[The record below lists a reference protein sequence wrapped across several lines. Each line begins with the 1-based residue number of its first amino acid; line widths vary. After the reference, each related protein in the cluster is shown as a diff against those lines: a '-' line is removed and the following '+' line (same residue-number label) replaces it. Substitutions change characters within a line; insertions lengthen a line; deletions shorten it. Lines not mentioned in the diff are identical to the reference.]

1 MHTYKINYTT
11 ATTEGQATLTVDHAA
26 TKLQIVEAAARQ
38 CHPEKQQKIGDIFD
52 EVDHEGLEDHLVLM
66 DEWDILTLS
75 YTIDDELEEH
85 NL

>member
-11 ATTEGQATLTVDHAA
+11 ATAEAQATLTVDHAA
-26 TKLQIVEAAARQ
+26 TKLQIVEAAARH
-38 CHPEKQQKIGDIFD
+38 CHPEQRQEIGDIFD
-52 EVDHEGLEDHLVLM
+52 ASDHEGLDDHLVLM
-66 DEWDILTLS
+66 GEWGILTLS